1 MLNPWS
7 EGYVTGVDYT
17 YGYYRE
23 LSPAFQR
30 FCLLL
35 RGVETPEPSTDD
47 VHCELG
53 FGQGVSLAI
62 HGAAAPGRFFGTD
75 FNPAHA
81 THAGGLVAAS
91 GAPTLVLDDSF
102 EQLLERTDLPQFSSI
117 SLHGVWSWVSRENQA
132 YILELLRR
140 RLRPG
145 GHVFVSYN
153 AFPGWAPAHPL
164 RQLFAMHDQRSNAGG
179 DPDARVTRAL
189 DFAEALLAAEPRYLA
204 SAPQLPDRLKQIRG
218 QNRAYIAHEY
228 LNRNWHC
235 MYFADM
241 ADTLTAAKLE
251 FAGTAV
257 PLDTIDAVC
266 LTPEAAQFL
275 AKVEDPILRE
285 QARDYFISQQF
296 RRDLYVRGL
305 RRLPGF
311 LQRDRLLNSRFI
323 LTQAPADVPGKVAT
337 PLGEANLH
345 AEVYGGVLKT
355 LAERSF
361 APKSLRDIAAANPEV
376 ALGQVIQAI
385 VILVGMGAAAVC
397 QSEGEVRAAAK
408 HCAALN
414 RSICER
420 AIFSNS
426 IEVLASPVIGG
437 AIAVTRFQQ
446 LFLLAQAQNK
456 RTPQEWAEQAW
467 RILDQQSQKIV
478 KDGAALESA
487 EANLAELVSQAET
500 LAARM
505 PILKALMV
513 V

>member
-35 RGVETPEPSTDD
+35 RGVETPEPSAED

-62 HGAAAPGRFFGTD
+62 HGAAAAGRFVGTD

-81 THAGGLVAAS
+81 AHAQGLVQAS
-91 GAPTLVLDDSF
+91 GAQAQVFDDSF
-102 EQLLERTDLPQFSSI
+102 EQLLERTDLPQFASI
-117 SLHGVWSWVSRENQA
+117 SLHGVWSWISRENQA
-132 YILELLRR
+132 YVLEFIRR
-140 RLRPG
+140 RLQPG
-145 GHVFVSYN
+145 GRVFVSYN

-164 RQLFAMHDQRSNAGG
+164 RQLFALHDRRVATAGA
-179 DPDARVTRAL
+179 DARVQGAL
-189 DFAEALLAAEPRYLA
+189 DFAEALLAAQPRYLA
-204 SAPQLPDRLKQIRG
+204 AAPQLSDRLKQIRG

-228 LNRNWHC
+228 LNRDWHC

-241 ADTLTAAKLE
+241 ADTMAAAKLE
-251 FAGTAV
+251 FAGTAA
-257 PLDTIDAVC
+257 PLDTVDAVC
-266 LTPEAAQFL
+266 LTPEATQFL
-275 AKVEDPILRE
+275 NTVADPLLRE

-296 RRDLYVRGL
+296 RRDIYVRGL
-305 RRLPGF
+305 RRLPPF
-311 LQRDRLLNSRFI
+311 LQRDRLLNTRFV
-323 LTQAPADVPGKVAT
+323 LTQDPAQVPTKVAT
-337 PLGEANLH
+337 PLGEAILQ
-345 AEVYGGVLKT
+345 ADVYGGVLQA
-355 LAERSF
+355 LADRAY
-361 APKSLRDIAAANPEV
+361 APKTLRDIVGANSGV
-376 ALGQVIQAI
+376 QLGQVMQAV
-385 VILVGMGAAAVC
+385 VILVGMGSVAVC
-397 QSEGEVRAAAK
+397 QSEAEIRAATK
-408 HCAALN
+408 VCTALN
-414 RSICER
+414 RQICDR
-420 AIFSNS
+420 AIFSS
-426 IEVLASPVIGG
+426 DIEVLASPVTGG
-437 AIAVTRFQQ
+437 GLGVTRFQQ

-467 RILDQQSQKIV
+467 RILDQQGQKIV
-478 KDGAALESA
+478 KDGAALETP
-487 EANLAELVSQAET
+487 EANLAELVSQAES